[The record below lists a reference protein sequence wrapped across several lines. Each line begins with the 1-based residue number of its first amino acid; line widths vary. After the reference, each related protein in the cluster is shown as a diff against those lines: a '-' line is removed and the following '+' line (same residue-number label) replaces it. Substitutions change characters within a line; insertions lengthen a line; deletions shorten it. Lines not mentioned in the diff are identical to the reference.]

1 MKGREETSRE
11 KLTEEQ
17 RHLLSNIGLV
27 LYIVFRDTNK
37 HQSLDDIVQSQIIEN
52 IGEDNPCINIREHKY
67 HNDILLV
74 CDGLDEVSY
83 EECELVEIIAGRK
96 YPNIRC
102 IVTCRPHASL
112 GMSLTADAEIRLK
125 GFSKEQAQ
133 HFVNTYF
140 ESRFPNDKSMAIKYS
155 IRLWH
160 QIETSLDLTEMAQN
174 PSMLQLLCKLFL
186 ANGKIAK
193 DKASVFQDYTS
204 YLLHHYHK
212 KHNKEKITK
221 TELTTLHKNT
231 LQKAGKL
238 ALEGLK
244 QSHLQLIFTKENVLE
259 LGGIE
264 MFDIGFVS
272 EIPGIG
278 TEHSKAQF
286 VHKTHQEYLAAYFI
300 VNSSEDV
307 GLKYLMEFC
316 STSKGLMG
324 SQIILTFITA
334 MSKKMGKVI
343 QKQIR
348 ELVSSWASEDDISP
362 KDRTSFLLTMLKENK
377 SLVFPLPREIDIDIR
392 EHEKNAAWF
401 KKLLQMFDKN
411 VKKDLLLVTFF
422 GFENGGVQK
431 IAMVLGKRNRLELLN
446 GFRNSQLKELVVNFK
461 SNAFDEDIIHTKKL
475 VQNNTNLEMITM
487 TEMGAHGVLIF
498 FTNKELISTLDQSQ
512 HLKIINIRD
521 TDLKL
526 DTELADTLTHL
537 PNHIKLDISGNRLT
551 YQAGCA
557 SLIKKAAHL
566 DSLIMQDCGI
576 KIDTKMAEAVS
587 RLPDYTQLDISGN
600 QVTDISACIT
610 LIHKAA
616 TMKSLNIH
624 NCMSNCVIQIDT
636 EIAEA
641 VSRLP
646 DHTQLDLSGN
656 QVTDK
661 SACIT
666 LIHKAATM
674 KSLNIHN
681 CMSNCG
687 IQIDTEIAEAVSRLP
702 DNAQL
707 DLSGNQVTDKSACIT
722 LIHKAATMK
731 SLNMH
736 DCMSNCV
743 IQIDTEI
750 AEAVSRLPDHTQL
763 DLSGNQVTDK
773 SACITLIHKA
783 ATMKSLN
790 IHNCMSNCG
799 IQIDTEIAE
808 AVSRLPD
815 NAQLDLSGNQV
826 TDKSACITLIH
837 KAATMKSLNMHDCM
851 SNCGIQIDT
860 KIAEAVSRL
869 PDHTQLDLSGNQ
881 VTDKSACITLIH
893 KAATMKSLNIHNCMS
908 NCGIKI
914 DREIAEAVSRLPDH
928 TELDLSGNQVTDKS
942 ACITLIHKAAT
953 MKSLNIHN
961 CMSNCGIKIDTKI
974 VEAVSRLPDH
984 TQLDLSGN
992 EVTDRS
998 ACITLINKAATLKS
1012 LSICNCGIQI
1022 DTEIA
1027 EAVSR
1032 LPDHTQLDL
1041 SGNEVTDRSACITLI
1056 NKAATM
1062 KSLSICNCGIQIG
1075 TEIAEAVS
1083 RLPDHTQIDLS
1094 GNQVTDKSVCITLIH
1109 KAATMKS
1116 LSICNCGIRIDT
1128 EIAEAVSRL
1137 PDHTQLDLSG
1147 NDITKMEPYL
1157 LSRILTYMTKQE
1169 KIDICG
1175 WGITVDED
1183 IVRSLSKL
1191 SKLQTLIINNYNN
1204 YNKLTSRA
1212 SSELPHTVSSMP
1224 HLQVLCLD
1232 NCNISNDVIVA
1243 LTDSLYK
1250 HCPLLEK
1257 LYLDYNHLS
1266 SGVWEV
1272 VEHIQQMKNLK
1283 SLWLRGNP
1291 CVKDYKQSDKIKTT
1305 LHRSN
1310 PGLYVW
1316 LY

>member
-1 MKGREETSRE
+1 MGKTTFCSKLAQDWAEIVKGREETSRE

-27 LYIVFRDTNK
+27 LYIVFRDTIEN
-37 HQSLDDIVQSQIIEN
+37 QSLDDIVQSQIIN
-52 IGEDNPCINIREHKY
+52 AIGEYSFTLREQKY
-67 HNDILLV
+67 HRDILLV

-83 EECELVEIIAGRK
+83 QACELLEIIAGRM

-133 HFVNTYF
+133 HFVNAYF
-140 ESRFPNDKSMAIKYS
+140 ESRFPNDKSMANKYS

-160 QIETSLDLTEMAQN
+160 QIETSIDLTEMAQN

-212 KHNKEKITK
+212 KHNKGKITK
-221 TELTTLHKNT
+221 RELTATYKDT

-244 QSHLQLIFTKENVLE
+244 QSHLQLIFTKESVLE
-259 LGGIE
+259 SGGIK

-272 EIPGIG
+272 EIPGHG
-278 TEHSKAQF
+278 TEHPKAQF

-348 ELVSSWASEDDISP
+348 ELVSSWASEDDIST
-362 KDRTSFLLTMLKENK
+362 KDRTSFLLTMLRENK

-392 EHEKNAAWF
+392 EHEKNASWF
-401 KKLLQMFDKN
+401 KKFLQMFDQN
-411 VKKDLLLVTFF
+411 VKTNLLLVTFF

-446 GFRNSQLKELVVNFK
+446 GFRNSQLKELIVNFK
-461 SNAFDEDIIHTKKL
+461 SLAFDDDIIHAKKL
-475 VQNNTNLEMITM
+475 VQNNTNLEIFTM
-487 TEMGAHGVLIF
+487 TEIGGPDVLTF
-498 FTNKELISTLDQSQ
+498 FKNREIISTLDQSQ

-526 DTELADTLTHL
+526 DTELADTLTHI

-551 YQAGCA
+551 DQSGCA
-557 SLIKKAAHL
+557 PLIKKTAHL
-566 DSLIMQDCGI
+566 ESLIMQNCGI
-576 KIDTKMAEAVS
+576 KVDKKMAEAVS
-587 RLPDYTQLDISGN
+587 RLPN
-600 QVTDISACIT
+600 
-610 LIHKAA
+610 
-616 TMKSLNIH
+616 
-624 NCMSNCVIQIDT
+624 
-636 EIAEA
+636 
-641 VSRLP
+641 
-646 DHTQLDLSGN
+646 HTQVDLSGN

-702 DNAQL
+702 DHTQL

-722 LIHKAATMK
+722 LIHKAKTMK
-731 SLNMH
+731 SLNIH
-736 DCMSNCV
+736 NCMSDCD
-743 IQIDTEI
+743 IKIDTEI

-790 IHNCMSNCG
+790 IHDCMSNCG
-799 IQIDTEIAE
+799 IQIDTEVAE

-815 NAQLDLSGNQV
+815 HTQLDLSGNQV
-826 TDKSACITLIH
+826 TDKSACITLIN
-837 KAATMKSLNMHDCM
+837 KAATMKSLNIHNCMSNCGIQIDTEIANAVSRLPDHTELDLSGNQVTDKSACITLINKAATMKSLNIHNCM

-869 PDHTQLDLSGNQ
+869 PDHTQLDLSGN
-881 VTDKSACITLIH
+881 
-893 KAATMKSLNIHNCMS
+893 
-908 NCGIKI
+908 
-914 DREIAEAVSRLPDH
+914 
-928 TELDLSGNQVTDKS
+928 
-942 ACITLIHKAAT
+942 
-953 MKSLNIHN
+953 
-961 CMSNCGIKIDTKI
+961 
-974 VEAVSRLPDH
+974 
-984 TQLDLSGN
+984 
-992 EVTDRS
+992 
-998 ACITLINKAATLKS
+998 
-1012 LSICNCGIQI
+1012 
-1022 DTEIA
+1022 
-1027 EAVSR
+1027 
-1032 LPDHTQLDL
+1032 
-1041 SGNEVTDRSACITLI
+1041 
-1056 NKAATM
+1056 
-1062 KSLSICNCGIQIG
+1062 
-1075 TEIAEAVS
+1075 
-1083 RLPDHTQIDLS
+1083 
-1094 GNQVTDKSVCITLIH
+1094 
-1109 KAATMKS
+1109 
-1116 LSICNCGIRIDT
+1116 
-1128 EIAEAVSRL
+1128 
-1137 PDHTQLDLSG
+1137 
-1147 NDITKMEPYL
+1147 DITKMKPYL
-1157 LSRILTYMTKQE
+1157 LSRILLYMTKQK
-1169 KIDICG
+1169 KINING
-1175 WGITVDED
+1175 LGITVDED
-1183 IVRSLSKL
+1183 IVRALSKL
-1191 SKLQTLIINNYNN
+1191 SKLQTLIINSLVYSN
-1204 YNKLTSRA
+1204 NKLTSRA
-1212 SSELPHTVSSMP
+1212 ASKLPHTVSSMP
-1224 HLQVLCLD
+1224 HLQVLLLD
-1232 NCNISNDVIVA
+1232 RCNISNDVMVA

-1250 HCPLLEK
+1250 HCPLLEV
-1257 LYLDYNHLS
+1257 LSLDNNHLS
-1266 SGVWEV
+1266 SGVWDV
-1272 VEHIQQMKNLK
+1272 LEHIQKMKNLMV
-1283 SLWLRGNP
+1283 LRLYRNP
-1291 CVKDYKQSDKIKTT
+1291 CVKDDKQRDKIRTT
-1305 LHRSN
+1305 LNRSN
-1310 PGLYVW
+1310 PGLDVD
-1316 LY
+1316 LI

>member
-1 MKGREETSRE
+1 
-11 KLTEEQ
+11 
-17 RHLLSNIGLV
+17 
-27 LYIVFRDTNK
+27 
-37 HQSLDDIVQSQIIEN
+37 
-52 IGEDNPCINIREHKY
+52 
-67 HNDILLV
+67 
-74 CDGLDEVSY
+74 
-83 EECELVEIIAGRK
+83 
-96 YPNIRC
+96 
-102 IVTCRPHASL
+102 
-112 GMSLTADAEIRLK
+112 
-125 GFSKEQAQ
+125 
-133 HFVNTYF
+133 
-140 ESRFPNDKSMAIKYS
+140 
-155 IRLWH
+155 
-160 QIETSLDLTEMAQN
+160 
-174 PSMLQLLCKLFL
+174 
-186 ANGKIAK
+186 
-193 DKASVFQDYTS
+193 
-204 YLLHHYHK
+204 
-212 KHNKEKITK
+212 
-221 TELTTLHKNT
+221 
-231 LQKAGKL
+231 
-238 ALEGLK
+238 
-244 QSHLQLIFTKENVLE
+244 
-259 LGGIE
+259 

-272 EIPGIG
+272 EIPGHG
-278 TEHSKAQF
+278 NEHSKAQF
-286 VHKTHQEYLAAYFI
+286 VHKTHQEYLAAFFI

-316 STSKGLMG
+316 STSEGLMG

-392 EHEKNAAWF
+392 EHEKTAGWF
-401 KKLLQMFDKN
+401 KKFLQLFDQN
-411 VKKDLLLVTFF
+411 VKTNLLLVTFF

-431 IAMVLGKRNRLELLN
+431 IAMVLGKKNRLELLN
-446 GFRNSQLKELVVNFK
+446 GFRNSQLKELVANFK

-526 DTELADTLTHL
+526 DTELADTLTHI

-551 YQAGCA
+551 YQSGCA
-557 SLIKKAAHL
+557 SLMKKAAHL
-566 DSLIMQDCGI
+566 DSLIMQNCGI
-576 KIDTKMAEAVS
+576 KVDTKIAEAVS
-587 RLPDYTQLDISGN
+587 RLPDHTQLDLSSNQVTDKSACITLIHKAATMKSLNIHNCVSNCCIQIDTEIAEAVSRLPDHTQLDLSGN
-600 QVTDISACIT
+600 QVTDKSVCIT

-624 NCMSNCVIQIDT
+624 NCMSNCGIQIDT

-702 DNAQL
+702 D
-707 DLSGNQVTDKSACIT
+707 
-722 LIHKAATMK
+722 
-731 SLNMH
+731 
-736 DCMSNCV
+736 
-743 IQIDTEI
+743 
-750 AEAVSRLPDHTQL
+750 HTQL
-763 DLSGNQVTDK
+763 DLSGNEVTDR
-773 SACITLIHKA
+773 SACITLINKA
-783 ATMKSLN
+783 ATLKSLN

-808 AVSRLPD
+808 AVSRLP
-815 NAQLDLSGNQV
+815 G
-826 TDKSACITLIH
+826 
-837 KAATMKSLNMHDCM
+837 
-851 SNCGIQIDT
+851 
-860 KIAEAVSRL
+860 
-869 PDHTQLDLSGNQ
+869 
-881 VTDKSACITLIH
+881 
-893 KAATMKSLNIHNCMS
+893 
-908 NCGIKI
+908 
-914 DREIAEAVSRLPDH
+914 
-928 TELDLSGNQVTDKS
+928 
-942 ACITLIHKAAT
+942 
-953 MKSLNIHN
+953 
-961 CMSNCGIKIDTKI
+961 
-974 VEAVSRLPDH
+974 H

-1012 LSICNCGIQI
+1012 LSICNCGIEI

-1041 SGNEVTDRSACITLI
+1041 SGNQVTDKSVCISLI
-1056 NKAATM
+1056 HKAATM
-1062 KSLSICNCGIQIG
+1062 KSLSICNCGIKID

-1083 RLPDHTQIDLS
+1083 RLPDHTQLDLS
-1094 GNQVTDKSVCITLIH
+1094 GNQFTDKSVCITLIH

-1116 LSICNCGIRIDT
+1116 LSICNCGIEIDT
-1128 EIAEAVSRL
+1128 EIAEAISRL

-1147 NDITKMEPYL
+1147 NDITEMKPYL
-1157 LSRILTYMTKQE
+1157 LSRILLYMTKQE
-1169 KIDICG
+1169 KIDING

-1183 IVRSLSKL
+1183 IVRALSKL
-1191 SKLQTLIINNYNN
+1191 SKLQTLIINYYYGN
-1204 YNKLTSRA
+1204 NKLTSRA

-1224 HLQVLCLD
+1224 HLQALYLGY
-1232 NCNISNDVIVA
+1232 CNISNDVMVA

-1257 LYLDYNHLS
+1257 LYLDNNHLS

-1272 VEHIQQMKNLK
+1272 V
-1283 SLWLRGNP
+1283 
-1291 CVKDYKQSDKIKTT
+1291 KQGPALHDKTQI
-1305 LHRSN
+1305 
-1310 PGLYVW
+1310 
-1316 LY
+1316 

>member
-27 LYIVFRDTNK
+27 LYIVLRDTDEN
-37 HQSLDDIVQSQIIEN
+37 QSLDDIVQSQIIKALSR
-52 IGEDNPCINIREHKY
+52 DYTCINVSEHKY

-83 EECELVEIIAGRK
+83 EECELLEIIAGRM
-96 YPNIRC
+96 YPNVRC
-102 IVTCRPHASL
+102 IVTCRPHAAL

-133 HFVNTYF
+133 HFVNAYF
-140 ESRFPNDKSMAIKYS
+140 ESRFTDNKAMANRYS
-155 IRLWH
+155 GRLWH
-160 QIETSLDLTEMAQN
+160 QIETSLDLQEMAQN

-204 YLLHHYHK
+204 YLLHHYHIK
-212 KHNKEKITK
+212 QHKGKITK
-221 TELTTLHKNT
+221 TELTTLYKNT
-231 LQKAGKL
+231 VQKAGKL

-259 LGGIE
+259 SGGTE

-272 EIPGIG
+272 EIPGHG

-286 VHKTHQEYLAAYFI
+286 VHKTHQEYLAAFFI

-334 MSKKMGKVI
+334 ISKKMGKVI

-377 SLVFPLPREIDIDIR
+377 SLVFPLPKEIDIDIR
-392 EHEKNAAWF
+392 EHEKTAGWF
-401 KKLLQMFDKN
+401 KKFLQLFDQN
-411 VKKDLLLVTFF
+411 VKTNLLLVTFF

-431 IAMVLGKRNRLELLN
+431 IAMILGKKNRLELLN
-446 GFRNSQLKELVVNFK
+446 GFRNSQLKELTVNFK
-461 SNAFDEDIIHTKKL
+461 SNAFNDDIIHTRKL
-475 VQNNTNLEMITM
+475 TQNNTNLEIITM
-487 TEMGAHGVLIF
+487 TEMGALCVLTF
-498 FTNKELISTLDQSQ
+498 FKNREFISTLDQSQ

-537 PNHIKLDISGNRLT
+537 PNHMKLDISGNRIT
-551 YQAGCA
+551 DQSGCA

-566 DSLIMQDCGI
+566 ESLIMRDCGI
-576 KIDTKMAEAVS
+576 KVDTKM
-587 RLPDYTQLDISGN
+587 
-600 QVTDISACIT
+600 
-610 LIHKAA
+610 
-616 TMKSLNIH
+616 
-624 NCMSNCVIQIDT
+624 
-636 EIAEA
+636 AEA

-674 KSLNIHN
+674 KSLNINN

-687 IQIDTEIAEAVSRLP
+687 IQIDTKIAEAVSRLP
-702 DNAQL
+702 DHRQL

-722 LIHKAATMK
+722 LIHKAKTMKSLNINNCMSNCGIKIDTEIAEAVSSLPDHTQLDLSGNQVTDTSACITLIHKAATMK
-731 SLNMH
+731 SLNIH
-736 DCMSNCV
+736 NCMYNCG
-743 IQIDTEI
+743 IKIDTEI

-763 DLSGNQVTDK
+763 DLSGNQFTDK
-773 SACITLIHKA
+773 SACITLIRKA

-790 IHNCMSNCG
+790 IHNCMSDCG
-799 IQIDTEIAE
+799 IMIDT
-808 AVSRLPD
+808 
-815 NAQLDLSGNQV
+815 
-826 TDKSACITLIH
+826 
-837 KAATMKSLNMHDCM
+837 
-851 SNCGIQIDT
+851 
-860 KIAEAVSRL
+860 
-869 PDHTQLDLSGNQ
+869 
-881 VTDKSACITLIH
+881 
-893 KAATMKSLNIHNCMS
+893 
-908 NCGIKI
+908 
-914 DREIAEAVSRLPDH
+914 EIAEAVSRLPDH

-961 CMSNCGIKIDTKI
+961 CMYNCGIKIDKKIAEAVSRLPDHTHIDLSGNQVTDKSACITLIRKAATMKSLSICNCGIQIDTKI
-974 VEAVSRLPDH
+974 AKAVSRLPDHTELDLSGNQVTDKSACITLIHKAETMKSLNIHNCMSNCGIQIDTEIAEVVSRLPDH

-992 EVTDRS
+992 QVTDKS
-998 ACITLINKAATLKS
+998 ACITLIHKAESMKS
-1012 LSICNCGIQI
+1012 LNIHNCMSNCGIKI
-1022 DTEIA
+1022 DREIA

-1041 SGNEVTDRSACITLI
+1041 SGNQVTDKSACIALI

-1062 KSLSICNCGIQIG
+1062 KSLSICYCGI
-1075 TEIAEAVS
+1075 
-1083 RLPDHTQIDLS
+1083 
-1094 GNQVTDKSVCITLIH
+1094 K
-1109 KAATMKS
+1109 
-1116 LSICNCGIRIDT
+1116 IDT

-1147 NDITKMEPYL
+1147 NDITKMKPYL
-1157 LSRILTYMTKQE
+1157 LSRILLYMTKQE
-1169 KIDICG
+1169 KIDIDG

-1183 IVRSLSKL
+1183 IVRALSKI
-1191 SKLQTLIINNYNN
+1191 SKLQTLIINYYNN
-1204 YNKLTSRA
+1204 NNKLTSR
-1212 SSELPHTVSSMP
+1212 SSYELPHTVSFMP
-1224 HLQVLCLD
+1224 HLQVLLLADCD
-1232 NCNISNDVIVA
+1232 ISNDVIVA

-1250 HCPLLEK
+1250 HCPLLEE
-1257 LYLDYNHLS
+1257 LSLGYNHLS

-1272 VEHIQQMKNLK
+1272 VEHIQQMKNLRW
-1283 SLWLRGNP
+1283 LWLYGNP
-1291 CVKDYKQSDKIKTT
+1291 CVKDDKQRVEIETT
-1305 LHRSN
+1305 LDRSN
-1310 PGLYVW
+1310 PGLYVTIIMND
-1316 LY
+1316 

>member
-37 HQSLDDIVQSQIIEN
+37 HQSLDDIVQSQIIKN

-133 HFVNTYF
+133 HFVNAYF
-140 ESRFPNDKSMAIKYS
+140 ESKFPNDKAMANKYS
-155 IRLWH
+155 FRLWH
-160 QIETSLDLTEMAQN
+160 QIETSIDLTEMAQN

-186 ANGKIAK
+186 ATGKISK
-193 DKASVFQDYTS
+193 DKASVFQDYTT
-204 YLLHHYHK
+204 YLLHHYHIK
-212 KHNKEKITK
+212 QHKEKITK
-221 TELTTLHKNT
+221 TELTTKYKST

-238 ALEGLK
+238 ALQGLK
-244 QSHLQLIFTKENVLE
+244 QSHLQLIFTKESVLE
-259 LGGIE
+259 SGGIK

-272 EIPGIG
+272 EIPGHA
-278 TEHSKAQF
+278 TEHPKAQF
-286 VHKTHQEYLAAYFI
+286 VHKTHQEYLAAFFI

-512 HLKIINIRD
+512 HLKIIKIRD

-526 DTELADTLTHL
+526 DTELADTLKHI

-551 YQAGCA
+551 DQSGCA

-576 KIDTKMAEAVS
+576 KVDTK
-587 RLPDYTQLDISGN
+587 
-600 QVTDISACIT
+600 
-610 LIHKAA
+610 
-616 TMKSLNIH
+616 
-624 NCMSNCVIQIDT
+624 
-636 EIAEA
+636 IAEA
-641 VSRLP
+641 VTRLP
-646 DHTQLDLSGN
+646 DHRQLDISGN

-687 IQIDTEIAEAVSRLP
+687 IEIDTEIAEAVSRLP
-702 DNAQL
+702 
-707 DLSGNQVTDKSACIT
+707 
-722 LIHKAATMK
+722 
-731 SLNMH
+731 
-736 DCMSNCV
+736 
-743 IQIDTEI
+743 E
-750 AEAVSRLPDHTQL
+750 HTQL

-773 SACITLIHKA
+773 SVCITLIHKA

-799 IQIDTEIAE
+799 IQID
-808 AVSRLPD
+808 
-815 NAQLDLSGNQV
+815 
-826 TDKSACITLIH
+826 
-837 KAATMKSLNMHDCM
+837 
-851 SNCGIQIDT
+851 
-860 KIAEAVSRL
+860 
-869 PDHTQLDLSGNQ
+869 
-881 VTDKSACITLIH
+881 
-893 KAATMKSLNIHNCMS
+893 
-908 NCGIKI
+908 
-914 DREIAEAVSRLPDH
+914 
-928 TELDLSGNQVTDKS
+928 
-942 ACITLIHKAAT
+942 
-953 MKSLNIHN
+953 
-961 CMSNCGIKIDTKI
+961 
-974 VEAVSRLPDH
+974 
-984 TQLDLSGN
+984 
-992 EVTDRS
+992 
-998 ACITLINKAATLKS
+998 
-1012 LSICNCGIQI
+1012 
-1022 DTEIA
+1022 
-1027 EAVSR
+1027 
-1032 LPDHTQLDL
+1032 
-1041 SGNEVTDRSACITLI
+1041 
-1056 NKAATM
+1056 
-1062 KSLSICNCGIQIG
+1062 

-1116 LSICNCGIRIDT
+1116 LNIHNCMSNCGIQIDTEIAEAVSRLPDHTQLDMSGNQVTDKSACITLIHKAATMKFLNIHNCMSNCGIQIDTEIAEAVSRLPDHTELDLSGNQVTDKSACITLIQKAATMKSLSICNCDIKIDTKIAEAVSRLPDHAQLDLSGNQVTDKSACITLIHKAATMKSLNIHECISNCGIQIDTEIAEAVSRLPDHIQLDLSGNEVTDKSACITLIHKATTMKSLSICNCGIQIDTEIAEAVSRLPDHTQLDMSGNQVTDKSACITLIHKAATMKFLNIHNCMSNCGIQIDT

-1147 NDITKMEPYL
+1147 NDITKMKPYL
-1157 LSRILTYMTKQE
+1157 LSRILLYMTKQE
-1169 KIDICG
+1169 EIDIHG

-1183 IVRSLSKL
+1183 IVRALSKL
-1191 SKLQTLIINNYNN
+1191 SMLQTLIINYYSND
-1204 YNKLTSRA
+1204 NKPTPRA
-1212 SSELPHTVSSMP
+1212 SQELPHTVSSMP
-1224 HLQVLCLD
+1224 HLKVLRLD
-1232 NCNISNDVIVA
+1232 NCAISNGVMVA

-1250 HCPLLEK
+1250 HCPLLDE
-1257 LYLDYNHLS
+1257 LSLSDNHLS

-1272 VEHIQQMKNLK
+1272 VEHIQQMKNLRV
-1283 SLWLRGNP
+1283 LWLWGNP
-1291 CVKDYKQSDKIKTT
+1291 SVWDDKQRDKIRTT
-1305 LHRSN
+1305 LQRSN
-1310 PGLYVW
+1310 PGLGVD
-1316 LY
+1316 L

>member
-27 LYIVFRDTNK
+27 LYIVLRDTDEN
-37 HQSLDDIVQSQIIEN
+37 QSLDDIVQSQIIKALSR
-52 IGEDNPCINIREHKY
+52 DYTCINVSEHKY

-83 EECELVEIIAGRK
+83 EECELLEIIAGRM
-96 YPNIRC
+96 YPNVRC
-102 IVTCRPHASL
+102 IVTCRPHAAL

-133 HFVNTYF
+133 HFVNAYF
-140 ESRFPNDKSMAIKYS
+140 ESKFTDNIAKANRYS
-155 IRLWH
+155 GRLWH
-160 QIETSLDLTEMAQN
+160 QIETSLDLQEMAQN

-204 YLLHHYHK
+204 YLLHHYHIK
-212 KHNKEKITK
+212 QHKGKITK
-221 TELTTLHKNT
+221 TELTTLYKKT
-231 LQKAGKL
+231 VQKAGKL

-259 LGGIE
+259 SGGTE
-264 MFDIGFVS
+264 MFDIGFVT
-272 EIPGIG
+272 EIPGHA
-278 TEHSKAQF
+278 TEHPKAQF
-286 VHKTHQEYLAAYFI
+286 VHKTHQEYLAALFI

-392 EHEKNAAWF
+392 EHEKNAGWF
-401 KKLLQMFDKN
+401 KKFLQLFDQN
-411 VKKDLLLVTFF
+411 VKTNLLLVTFF

-431 IAMVLGKRNRLELLN
+431 IAMILGKKNRLELLN
-446 GFRNSQLKELVVNFK
+446 GFRNSQLKELVANFK
-461 SNAFDEDIIHTKKL
+461 SNAFDEDIIHTKTL

-498 FTNKELISTLDQSQ
+498 FMNKELISTLDQSQ

-526 DTELADTLTHL
+526 DTELSDTLTHL

-551 YQAGCA
+551 YQSGCA

-566 DSLIMQDCGI
+566 ESLIMQDCGV
-576 KIDTKMAEAVS
+576 KVDTKIAEAVS
-587 RLPDYTQLDISGN
+587 MLPDHTQLDLSGN
-600 QVTDISACIT
+600 QVTGKSACIT

-624 NCMSNCVIQIDT
+624 NCMSNCGIQIDTEIAEAVSRLPDHTQIDLSGNQVTDKSVCITLIHKAATMKSLNIHNCMSNCGIQMDT

-674 KSLNIHN
+674 KSLSI
-681 CMSNCG
+681 CNCG

-702 DNAQL
+702 DHTQI

-722 LIHKAATMK
+722 LINKAATMK
-731 SLNMH
+731 SLNKH
-736 DCMSNCV
+736 NCMSNCD
-743 IQIDTEI
+743 IKIDTEI

-773 SACITLIHKA
+773 SACITLINKAATMKSLNIHDCMSNCGIKIDKKIAEAVSRLPGHTQIDLSGNQVTDKSACIKLIHKA

-815 NAQLDLSGNQV
+815 HTQIDLSGNQV

-837 KAATMKSLNMHDCM
+837 KAESMKFLSIC
-851 SNCGIQIDT
+851 NCGIQIDT

-869 PDHTQLDLSGNQ
+869 PDHTQLDLS
-881 VTDKSACITLIH
+881 C
-893 KAATMKSLNIHNCMS
+893 
-908 NCGIKI
+908 
-914 DREIAEAVSRLPDH
+914 
-928 TELDLSGNQVTDKS
+928 
-942 ACITLIHKAAT
+942 
-953 MKSLNIHN
+953 
-961 CMSNCGIKIDTKI
+961 
-974 VEAVSRLPDH
+974 
-984 TQLDLSGN
+984 
-992 EVTDRS
+992 
-998 ACITLINKAATLKS
+998 
-1012 LSICNCGIQI
+1012 
-1022 DTEIA
+1022 
-1027 EAVSR
+1027 
-1032 LPDHTQLDL
+1032 
-1041 SGNEVTDRSACITLI
+1041 
-1056 NKAATM
+1056 
-1062 KSLSICNCGIQIG
+1062 
-1075 TEIAEAVS
+1075 
-1083 RLPDHTQIDLS
+1083 
-1094 GNQVTDKSVCITLIH
+1094 
-1109 KAATMKS
+1109 
-1116 LSICNCGIRIDT
+1116 
-1128 EIAEAVSRL
+1128 
-1137 PDHTQLDLSG
+1137 
-1147 NDITKMEPYL
+1147 NDITEMKPYL
-1157 LSRILTYMTKQE
+1157 LSRILLHMTKQE
-1169 KIDICG
+1169 KINIDD

-1183 IVRSLSKL
+1183 IVRALSKV
-1191 SKLQTLIINNYNN
+1191 SKLQTLIINFGYYSSN
-1204 YNKLTSRA
+1204 NKLTSRA

-1224 HLQVLCLD
+1224 HLQVLWLD
-1232 NCNISNDVIVA
+1232 KCNISNDVMVA

-1250 HCPLLEK
+1250 HCPLLEE
-1257 LYLDYNHLS
+1257 LALSYNHLS

-1272 VEHIQQMKNLK
+1272 VKHIQKMKNLRV
-1283 SLWLRGNP
+1283 LWLWGNP
-1291 CVKDYKQSDKIKTT
+1291 CVEDDKQREIKTT
-1305 LHRSN
+1305 LQRSN
-1310 PGLYVW
+1310 IGLNLDMY
-1316 LY
+1316 